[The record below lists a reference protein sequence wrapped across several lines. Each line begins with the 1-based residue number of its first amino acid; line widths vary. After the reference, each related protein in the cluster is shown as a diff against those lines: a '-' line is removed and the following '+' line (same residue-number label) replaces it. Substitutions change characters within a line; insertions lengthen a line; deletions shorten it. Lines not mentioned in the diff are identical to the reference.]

1 MIVMFK
7 ALVEVITLIA
17 SFLIQHCLYS
27 KSLPV
32 RFSPRTILVIKLDH
46 LGDVLLATPVFSN
59 LRRAYPSAKI
69 HALVGEWGEVGLRN
83 HPDVDKIL
91 RYNSRFYC
99 RLGEPKSQCK
109 ILTLLALL
117 RQQKY
122 DFVIDLRGDWFTAFF
137 ALMKPTRYRLDY
149 AWLQVANKLGLARF
163 TGFHQLE
170 RNLDLLRTAD
180 IPTSCKL
187 PAFHTTDDDRKWV
200 DDFLRESEILLD
212 CPLIIIHPGSP
223 ISLKRW
229 RTERFAAIADWL
241 IKQKKAQILFVGTR
255 DEAHI
260 ISTVQEQ
267 MHEKSTNLAGK
278 TTVSQLGELLKR
290 CHLFLGND
298 SGPMHIAAA
307 VGTQT
312 IGLYGP
318 GNPARFGPVGSNCH
332 AVRSQLHCASYMD
345 TVDKLGGEKRMED
358 IQTEDVIQTIQA
370 IHAI

>member
-1 MIVMFK
+1 MFK
-7 ALVEVITLIA
+7 TLVEVITLIA

-27 KSLPV
+27 KFLPV
-32 RFSPRTILVIKLDH
+32 GFNPQRILVIKLDH

-59 LRRAYPSAKI
+59 LRRAYPAANI

-91 RYNSRFYC
+91 RYNARFFR
-99 RLGEPKSQCK
+99 RLGNPKSQCK
-109 ILTLLALL
+109 ALTVLSLL

-122 DFVIDLRGDWFTAFF
+122 DLVIDLRGDWFTALF
-137 ALMKPTRYRLDY
+137 ALMKPTRCRLDY

-163 TGFHQLE
+163 TGLHQLE
-170 RNLDLLRTAD
+170 RNLDLLRMAD

-200 DDFLRESEILLD
+200 DNFLRESEILPNR
-212 CPLIIIHPGSP
+212 PLIIIHPGSP

-241 IKQKKAQILFVGTR
+241 IKQNNAQIFFVGTR

-260 ISTVQEQ
+260 ISTVQRQ
-267 MHEKSTNLAGK
+267 MHGKSINLAGA
-278 TTVSQLGELLKR
+278 TTVSQLAELLKR

-298 SGPMHIAAA
+298 SGPMHVAAA

-318 GNPARFGPVGSNCH
+318 GDPARFGPIGSNCL
-332 AVRSQLHCASYMD
+332 AVRRQLHCPPCMG
-345 TVDKLGGEKRMED
+345 TVCKFGGEGCMKDIRTED
-358 IQTEDVIQTIQA
+358 IIQTIQA

>member
-1 MIVMFK
+1 MAMFK
-7 ALVEVITLIA
+7 TFVEVITLIA
-17 SFLIQHCLYS
+17 SFLIQHCLYN

-32 RFSPRTILVIKLDH
+32 RFNPQNILVIKLDH

-59 LRRAYPSAKI
+59 LKRAYPSAKI

-91 RYNSRFYC
+91 RYNSRFYR

-109 ILTLLALL
+109 ILTILALL

-122 DFVIDLRGDWFTAFF
+122 DLVMDLRGDWFSALF

-163 TGFHQLE
+163 TGLHQLE
-170 RNLDLLRTAD
+170 RNLDLLRIANIQTF
-180 IPTSCKL
+180 CKL
-187 PAFHTTDDDRKWV
+187 PTFHTTDDDQDWA
-200 DDFLRESEILLD
+200 DDFLRESGILPN
-212 CPLIIIHPGSP
+212 CPLIVIHPGSP
-223 ISLKRW
+223 ITLKRW
-229 RTERFAAIADWL
+229 RTERFADVADWL
-241 IKQKKAQILFVGTR
+241 IAQKKAQILFVGTR
-255 DEAHI
+255 DEMDV
-260 ISTVQEQ
+260 ISAVQKQ
-267 MHEKSTNLAGK
+267 MHGRSINLAGE
-278 TTVSQLGELLKR
+278 TTVSQLAELLKR

-332 AVRSQLHCASYMD
+332 AVRHQPHCPPCMG
-345 TVDKLGGEKRMED
+345 TVCKFGGEGCMKD
-358 IQTEDVIQTIQA
+358 IRTEDVIQTIQA

>member
-1 MIVMFK
+1 MIAMFK

-32 RFSPRTILVIKLDH
+32 RFSPRNILVIKLDH

-83 HPDVDKIL
+83 HPDVDRIF
-91 RYNSRFYC
+91 RYNSRFYR

-109 ILTLLALL
+109 ILTLLALF

-122 DFVIDLRGDWFTAFF
+122 DLVIDLRGDWFTAFF

-170 RNLDLLRTAD
+170 RNLDLLRIANIQTFFRL
-180 IPTSCKL
+180 PT
-187 PAFHTTDDDRKWV
+187 FHTSDNDQNWV
-200 DDFLRESEILLD
+200 DNFLRESEILPN
-212 CPLIIIHPGSP
+212 CPLIVIHPGSP
-223 ISLKRW
+223 ITLKRW
-229 RTERFAAIADWL
+229 RTERFADVADWL
-241 IKQKKAQILFVGTR
+241 IVQKNAQILFVGTR
-255 DEAHI
+255 DEVDV
-260 ISTVQEQ
+260 ISAVQKQ
-267 MHEKSTNLAGK
+267 MHGRSINLAGE
-278 TTVSQLGELLKR
+278 TTVSQLAELLKR

-318 GNPARFGPVGSNCH
+318 GNPARFGPVGSN
-332 AVRSQLHCASYMD
+332 AYTVRRQPNCPPCLG
-345 TVDKLGGEKRMED
+345 TVCKFGGEGCMKD
-358 IQTEDVIQTIQA
+358 IRTEDVIQTIQA